1 MKNSIMESGVRSQE
15 SGVRSQE
22 SGVRSQE
29 SGVRTKAKA
38 YFVFLYSRIQQR
50 GGST

>member
-1 MKNSIMESGVRSQE
+1 MGLCPTIMVRSQE

-29 SGVRTKAKA
+29 
-38 YFVFLYSRIQQR
+38 R
-50 GGST
+50 GKEILRLNF